1 MDTRKIASEYRLAHW
16 GGLLQE
22 RVASRQSID
31 GFCTASGISRN
42 TYFYWQRKLREA
54 ACNRLAEENTPE
66 DCVLVPKGW
75 TQLSPQIGVQLGSI
89 VTIEIRGCVVQATE
103 KTDMKLLQSVYQML
117 KTL

>member
-22 RVASRQSID
+22 RVASGQSIA
-31 GFCTASGISRN
+31 GFCTATGISRN

-54 ACNRLAEENTPE
+54 ACNRLAEENTAE
-66 DCVLVPKGW
+66 DCALVPKGW
-75 TQLSPQIGVQLGSI
+75 TQLSSQTDGQPRPA
-89 VTIEIRGCVVQATE
+89 VTIEISGCVVQATE
-103 KTDMKLLQSVYQML
+103 KSNMKLLQSVCQML